1 MELKNQI
8 VYSHLSH
15 EQRADMWL
23 NSQNVADMIE
33 KLTGGTGKSF
43 YSLAEI
49 LLENDVNYLRIC
61 AGNRARRDFNLIPGD
76 YVTAGNKSIV
86 VDCGAF

>member
-23 NSQNVADMIE
+23 NSQNVADTIDR
-33 KLTGGTGKSF
+33 LTGGTGKSF

-61 AGNRARRDFNLIPGD
+61 AGNRARVYFNMSADKLP
-76 YVTAGNKSIV
+76 VAKNKSIV